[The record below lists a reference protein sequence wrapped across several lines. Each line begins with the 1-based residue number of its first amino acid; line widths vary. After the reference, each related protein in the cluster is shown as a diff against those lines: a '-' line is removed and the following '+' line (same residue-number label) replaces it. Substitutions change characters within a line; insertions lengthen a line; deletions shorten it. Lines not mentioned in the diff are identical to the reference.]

1 MASVNPNHY
10 KYSRLI
16 SEIKNGQIK
25 IPQFQRDFVWDLKG
39 SAKLLDSIFKKYP
52 IGAFIFWRTDNR
64 LRSIRNIGNIDLP
77 EPREGEFITYVL
89 DGQQRITSL

>member
-25 IPQFQRDFVWDLKG
+25 ILQFQRDFVWNLKN
-39 SAKLLDSIFKKYP
+39 SARLLDSIFKNYP
-52 IGAFIFWRTDNR
+52 IGTFIFWRTDNR
-64 LRSIRNIGNIDLP
+64 LRSIKDIGNLDLP
-77 EPREGEFITYVL
+77 DPKEGEFV
-89 DGQQRITSL
+89 TSSS